1 MIGLEAVA
9 DGVIIPL
16 QAQPKARKN
25 GIVGQH
31 AGCLK
36 VAVTAAPEKGK
47 ANKAIIKVLAEAL
60 GVKKSQLNIVA
71 GETSPRKK
79 CHVSGISLDE
89 LHQRIA
95 ACVKS
100 DGE

>member
-1 MIGLEAVA
+1 MIELEPVT
-9 DGVIIPL
+9 DGVILPL

-25 GIVGQH
+25 GVIGLH

-60 GVKKSQLNIVA
+60 GVRKSQLSIVA

-79 CHVSGISLDE
+79 CRVSEISLDD
-89 LHQRIA
+89 LRQRIA
-95 ACVKS
+95 ACVNSNK
-100 DGE
+100 E